1 MGNAR
6 SCVVKDELVIYLSD
20 MRTGILSAAL
30 AALLLHPAIAEAKPK
45 PAPAP
50 APAVQLPYMSANLPS
65 SPEVRAFY
73 AAHNYSIWF
82 NGNVA
87 KPGASG
93 FVQILQRSPLD
104 GVSNGAQYAAQ
115 VQAALQQAATGS
127 AEAVA
132 YAEHTLS
139 EALVLYSQ
147 IMDRPVQGMT
157 YGYEYMRPKP
167 RSAAQILSI
176 AAAVP
181 ALDSYL
187 QQVSNPNSIYTGIR
201 DAAWQQ
207 MQATGSTVP
216 DPRVIANLDRARG
229 MPAKGKFV
237 MVNSA
242 TQMLYMYQDGVPVGS
257 MKIVVGD
264 NGQYLKNRPDTRT
277 PLITSMMFYVIHNPY
292 WNSSDTLTRLNI
304 APRYAAE
311 GDKYFKQRGFKV
323 MSDWTHDAKV
333 IPTSEVD
340 WKGVR
345 AGTVSVRIR
354 QDPGPNNF
362 MGQLKFPFAN
372 PQDIY
377 LHDTDPADRN
387 LFELSQRTR
396 SNGCIRLE
404 NADGL
409 ATWLLGH
416 APDKSLTEAEH
427 PEQLQRG
434 VPIYVTYLTAIPQDG
449 QLTFLKDIY
458 NLDPA
463 GSTKVASG
471 K

>member
-1 MGNAR
+1 
-6 SCVVKDELVIYLSD
+6 

-30 AALLLHPAIAEAKPK
+30 AAFVLHPAIAEAKQK
-45 PAPAP
+45 PAPVPAAP
-50 APAVQLPYMSANLPS
+50 IQLPYMSANLPS

-82 NGNVA
+82 NGNAA
-87 KPGASG
+87 KPGAAEL
-93 FVQILQRSPLD
+93 VQVLQRSPLD

-127 AEAVA
+127 PEAVA
-132 YAEHTLS
+132 FAEHTLS
-139 EALVLYSQ
+139 EALVLYAQ

-157 YGYEYMRPKP
+157 YGYEYMRPKA
-167 RSAAQILSI
+167 RSAAQILTL

-181 ALDSYL
+181 ALDAFI
-187 QQVSNPNSIYTGIR
+187 QQVANPNSIYTSIR

-216 DPRVIANLDRARG
+216 DPRVVANLDRARG
-229 MPAKGKFV
+229 MPAKGRFV

-257 MKIVVGD
+257 MKVVLGD
-264 NGQYLKNRPDTRT
+264 NGTYLKNRADTRT

-311 GDKYFKQRGFKV
+311 GEKYLKQRGFRV
-323 MSDWTHDAKV
+323 MSDWTPNATE
-333 IPTSEVD
+333 IPASQVD

-345 AGTVSVRIR
+345 AGKVSIRIR
-354 QDPGPNNF
+354 QDPGPQNF
-362 MGQLKFPFAN
+362 MGELKFPFAN

-377 LHDTDPADRN
+377 LHDTDPADRD
-387 LFELSQRTR
+387 LFTLSQRTR
-396 SNGCIRLE
+396 SNGCIRLDD
-404 NADGL
+404 AHGL

-416 APDKSLTEAEH
+416 QPDESIKDPEH
-427 PEQLQRG
+427 PEQLTRP
-434 VPIYVTYLTAIPQDG
+434 VPIYVTYLTAIPENG
-449 QLTFLKDIY
+449 QLTFVKDIY
-458 NLDPA
+458 GWDPA

-471 K
+471 Q

>member
-1 MGNAR
+1 
-6 SCVVKDELVIYLSD
+6 
-20 MRTGILSAAL
+20 MRTRILSAAL
-30 AALLLHPAIAEAKPK
+30 VALVLHPGIAEAKKK
-45 PAPAP
+45 PQPVAATP
-50 APAVQLPYMSANLPS
+50 VQLPYLSANLPS
-65 SPEVRAFY
+65 SGEVRAFY

-82 NGNVA
+82 SGNAV
-87 KPGASG
+87 KPAASQL
-93 FVQILQRSPLD
+93 VQILQRSSLD
-104 GVSNGAQYAAQ
+104 GLANGPQYAAQ
-115 VQAALQQAATGS
+115 AQTALQQAIATGS
-127 AEAVA
+127 PEAIA
-132 YAEHTLS
+132 FAEHTLS
-139 EALVLYSQ
+139 EALVEYAEA
-147 IMDRPVQGMT
+147 MDRPVPGMT

-167 RSAAQILSI
+167 RSAAQVLTL

-181 ALDSYL
+181 SLDAYV
-187 QQVSNPNSIYTGIR
+187 QQVANPNTIYTSIR

-207 MQATGSTVP
+207 MQASGSAVA

-229 MPAKGKFV
+229 MPAKGRFV

-242 TQMLYMYQDGVPVGS
+242 TQMLYMYQDGQPVGS
-257 MKIVVGD
+257 MKVVLGD
-264 NGQYLKNRPDTRT
+264 NGEHLKNRPDTRT
-277 PLITSMMFYVIHNPY
+277 PLVTSMMFYVIHNPY

-311 GDKYFKQRGFKV
+311 GDKYFKSRGFKV

-345 AGTVSVRIR
+345 AGTVSIRIR
-354 QDPGPNNF
+354 QDPGPDNF

-377 LHDTDPADRN
+377 LHDTDPGDRN
-387 LFELSQRTR
+387 LFSLSQRTR

-416 APDKSLTEAEH
+416 APDKSIAQPEY
-427 PEQLQRG
+427 PEQLARG
-434 VPIYVTYLTAIPQDG
+434 VPIYVTYLTAIPEGG
-449 QLTFLKDIY
+449 QLTFVKDSY
-458 NLDPA
+458 GMDPGA
-463 GSTKVASG
+463 DTKVASG